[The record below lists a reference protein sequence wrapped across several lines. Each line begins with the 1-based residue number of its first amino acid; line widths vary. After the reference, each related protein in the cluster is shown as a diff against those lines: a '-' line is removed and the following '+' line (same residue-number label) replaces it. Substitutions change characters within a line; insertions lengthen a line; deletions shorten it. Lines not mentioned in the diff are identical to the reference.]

1 VLRHSQEPQGRET
14 CQEEVQAVDGRV
26 ISSGVVGA
34 LDAYQRRHRWLGF
47 PLAVIY
53 KFGDD
58 QGLYLAALITYYG
71 FLSLFPLLLLLV
83 TILGF
88 LIHGD
93 PHLQAKIV
101 NSALVDFP
109 VIGSQL
115 RGNLHAL
122 SGSGVGLV
130 VGILGTLYGCLGA
143 AGATQN
149 AFNRAWAVPRNQRP
163 NPITLRIRSLVL
175 LLVIGS
181 GVLMATGLA
190 GLTTG
195 AGAFG
200 VNVGTAVRVGAILL
214 ATLVNVGLFVLAFRV
229 LTAREV
235 ATRNLR
241 TAAVLAGIGWELV
254 QLLGTYFVAHVLKG
268 APEAYGVFGLVLGLI
283 AWIYL
288 LAVVTVLAAEIAVVS
303 QRHLWPRALLTL
315 FTDQIELTAAD
326 KRAYT
331 AYAQSERYKGF
342 EVIDVTFR
350 TSEMPSADTE
360 QFSDG

>member
-1 VLRHSQEPQGRET
+1 MRTH
-14 CQEEVQAVDGRV
+14 EEDKGVGPGTGISRRVVRAV
-26 ISSGVVGA
+26 
-34 LDAYQRRHRWLGF
+34 DAYQQGHRWLGF

-58 QGLYLAALITYYG
+58 QGPYLAALITYYG

-101 NSALVDFP
+101 DSALVDFP

-115 RGNLHAL
+115 RGNLQAL

-163 NPITLRIRSLVL
+163 NPIALRVRSLVL
-175 LLVIGS
+175 LVVIGA
-181 GVLMATGLA
+181 GVLITTVLA

-200 VNVGTAVRVGAILL
+200 ANVGTAVRVGAILL

-229 LTAREV
+229 LTARHV
-235 ATRNLR
+235 ATRDLR
-241 TAAVLAGIGWELV
+241 APALLAGIGWELV
-254 QLLGTYFVAHVLKG
+254 QLLGTYFVAHALKG

-288 LAVVTVLAAEIAVVS
+288 LALVTVLAAEIAVVA
-303 QRHLWPRALLTL
+303 QRELWPRALLTL
-315 FTDQIELTAAD
+315 FTDHVELTAAD
-326 KRAYT
+326 KRAYV
-331 AYAQSERYKGF
+331 AYAQSECYKGF
-342 EVIDVTFR
+342 EFIDVSFKASDAASPD
-350 TSEMPSADTE
+350 SEAI
-360 QFSDG
+360 Q